1 MSKVSAPHAARGGA
15 AATRVGP
22 GRAIASLWTALAW
35 AAAALVTPAPA
46 AAAEAAYPTKPI
58 TLVNPYAAGGP
69 ADLLARSLAR
79 GLEQSLG
86 QPVIVENKAGGG
98 ASIGTG
104 YVARA
109 RPDGYTLLLGTSAG
123 HVVTPLMQ
131 KTPYDGV
138 GGFAFSSIVA
148 VQPIMLAVNPALGVK
163 SIAELVKRAKA
174 EPGRLSYGSAGV
186 GGATHLGAE
195 LFQQAAGIKLNHI
208 PYPGASQAINDVVGG
223 QLDMV
228 MLNLSA
234 SLPFIRQ
241 GRLVALGY
249 AAPKR
254 SPLMPDVPTL
264 DEAGVAGAQSATW
277 YSLAAPAGTPQ
288 AIVQTLSDAVRR
300 VNGDPQY
307 RRAMQDQAIELMAS
321 TPQQAQ
327 AYVQKDR
334 DDMQA
339 LLGRLGLLAR

>member
-1 MSKVSAPHAARGGA
+1 MTPWRFGRASAWLSAFLVSGA
-15 AATRVGP
+15 AVTAGAPCAAT
-22 GRAIASLWTALAW
+22 
-35 AAAALVTPAPA
+35 
-46 AAAEAAYPTKPI
+46 AAEAAYPTRPI

-79 GLEQSLG
+79 GLEQRLG
-86 QPVIVENKAGGG
+86 QTVIVENKAGGG

-109 RPDGYTLLLGTSAG
+109 KPDGYTLLLGTSAG

-138 GGFAFSSIVA
+138 DGFAFCSVVA

-163 SIAELVKRAKA
+163 SVADLVKRAKA

-195 LFQQAAGIKLNHI
+195 LFQQAAGVKLNHI

-249 AAPKR
+249 AAPAR
-254 SPLMPDVPTL
+254 SPLLPDVPTL
-264 DEAGVAGAQSATW
+264 DEAGVSGAQSATW
-277 YSLAAPAGTPQ
+277 YSLAAPAGTPD
-288 AIVQTLSDAVRR
+288 AIVSRLSDAVRQ
-300 VNGDPQY
+300 VNQDPRY
-307 RRAMQDQAIELMAS
+307 RRAMQDQAIELMGLS
-321 TPQQAQ
+321 PSEAQ
-327 AYVQKDR
+327 AYVRKDR
-334 DDMQA
+334 ADMRA
-339 LLGRLGLLAR
+339 LLGRLGLLAK